1 MSARSMSFLFL
12 CLVLGT
18 LGGCQN
24 PGRFQAS
31 QKVESDD
38 GPADVA
44 LGTAHIRAHARGTE
58 TSRGVDEV

>member
-1 MSARSMSFLFL
+1 MSFLSL
-12 CLVLGT
+12 CFVLGT
-18 LGGCQN
+18 LGCQN

-44 LGTAHIRAHARGTE
+44 LGTAHIGAHARGTE

>member
-1 MSARSMSFLFL
+1 MSFLSL
-12 CLVLGT
+12 CFVLGT
-18 LGGCQN
+18 LGCQN
-24 PGRFQAS
+24 HGRFQAS

-44 LGTAHIRAHARGTE
+44 LGTAHIGAHARGTE